1 MATSLVG
8 SYDQVTFALRTQMR
22 ALIILQEQAATGS
35 RINRISDDPSAAREI
50 LALDSQTRSMD
61 SWFLAI
67 DDIVD
72 SLSICSTAID
82 AISNSLSEVERVMTQ
97 AVSGLLSES
106 QQQLTAGEIDEL
118 LEEVVALANTQRMG
132 KYIFAGSDTGSPAY
146 TVERS
151 GGKITSVTYTGS
163 SEARNVEVAPGVQAS
178 GVMVG
183 ETTFGNCST
192 AQPVFPTE
200 GTGISTGT
208 GTSTATG
215 MIWLDVVRDG
225 TDYKLSIDGGLSYVT
240 ADGSANQA
248 VTDSR
253 TGKVIYV
260 NTSAIAR
267 EGTDLVRMSGTA
279 DIFNTLIGLRDALL
293 SGDATRIGQLQARST
308 EVIDEVQQYI
318 VRSSVWAGSKINGL
332 ASLKDGLQRISDTAA
347 DRTSQL
353 EDADVAQIAIDLS
366 KYQLLYEMSM
376 SVAAKTLSRSLLD
389 YIE

>member
-35 RINRISDDPSAAREI
+35 RINRVSDDPSAAREI
-50 LALDSQTRSMD
+50 LAIDSQTRSMEN
-61 SWFLAI
+61 WFLAI
-67 DDIVD
+67 DDISD

-82 AISNSLSEVERVMTQ
+82 SIANSLAEVERVMTQ

-106 QQQLTAGEIDEL
+106 QRQLTAGEIDEL
-118 LEEVVALANTQRMG
+118 LQEIVALANTQRMG
-132 KYIFAGSDTGSPAY
+132 HYIFAGSATGSPAY

-183 ETTFGNCST
+183 QTAFGGCST
-192 AQPVFPTE
+192 AQPVFPTD
-200 GTGISTGT
+200 GTGVSAGT

-225 TDYKLSIDGGLSYVT
+225 TDYKLSIDGGLSYIT

-253 TGKVIYV
+253 TGKVFYV
-260 NTSAIAR
+260 NTSAITH
-267 EGTDLVRMSGTA
+267 EGTDLVQMSGTA
-279 DIFNTLIGLRDALL
+279 DVFSTLIGLRDALL
-293 SGDATRIGQLQARST
+293 SGDAAKISQLQARAA
-308 EVIDEVQQYI
+308 EVIDEVQQY
-318 VRSSVWAGSKINGL
+318 VVKSSVLAGSKINGL
-332 ASLKDGLQRISDTAA
+332 TSLKDGLQRISDTAV
-347 DRTSQL
+347 DRTAQL
-353 EDADVAQIAIDLS
+353 QDADVAQVAIDLS

-376 SVAAKTLSRSLLD
+376 SVAAKTLSKSLLD